1 MERRSPFHKR
11 IRTELTMTN
20 IFIIIF
26 GIIFLCG
33 LLFYEKKKNTT
44 SLLIAK
50 SVLSFLFVM
59 TALLQ
64 PRPVPAYYHYLLVGL
79 IFCLIGDVC
88 LALPQDKAF
97 RIGLIAFLI
106 GHIFYIFS
114 FSSLIQI
121 DQWFSGLSF
130 YLFGIS
136 ALIFLWLRPHLKSML
151 IPVLLYIVVITLML
165 SGAWAVFLKS
175 PFHVLGRTILLSGS
189 LCFYVSDIFVAR
201 DKFIKEEF
209 LNRLLGLPL
218 YYAGQFMLAFSIGL
232 L

>member
-1 MERRSPFHKR
+1 
-11 IRTELTMTN
+11 
-20 IFIIIF
+20 
-26 GIIFLCG
+26 
-33 LLFYEKKKNTT
+33 
-44 SLLIAK
+44 
-50 SVLSFLFVM
+50 M

-64 PRPVPAYYHYLLVGL
+64 PRSVPAYYHYLLVGL

-88 LALPQDKAF
+88 LALPQEKAF
-97 RIGLIAFLI
+97 TVGLAAFLV

-121 DQWFSGLSF
+121 DQWISGLFF

-151 IPVLLYIVVITLML
+151 IPVLLYIVVITVML

-175 PFHVLGRTILLSGS
+175 SFPISGRALILAGS
-189 LCFYVSDIFVAR
+189 LCFYFSDLFVAR
-201 DKFIKEEF
+201 NKFIKEEYQ
-209 LNRLLGLPL
+209 NRLLGLPL